1 MGTDRA
7 QVRIGED
14 VRAREGLLGPA
25 GTGRAGAHRHQVRDA
40 CRVPELEPGSEIRLS
55 GQDEVSDRTG

>member
-14 VRAREGLLGPA
+14 VRAWEGLLGPSGA
-25 GTGRAGAHRHQVRDA
+25 GRAEARGHKVRDA
-40 CRVPELEPGSEIRLS
+40 CRILELEPGSETRLS
-55 GQDEVSDRTG
+55 GRDEV